1 MDTINGVTTCNNS
14 WEEQLRCFETR
25 WGGCFIRLLKTYI
38 YIYIRT
44 KRVRCGISMPAI
56 NGKNIH
62 KSMRLFAYES
72 GNRDLQQPRPK
83 FIYELSFVHLHNE
96 NASRC
101 H

>member
-1 MDTINGVTTCNNS
+1 
-14 WEEQLRCFETR
+14 
-25 WGGCFIRLLKTYI
+25 
-38 YIYIRT
+38 
-44 KRVRCGISMPAI
+44 MPAI

-83 FIYELSFVHLHNE
+83 FIYELSVVHLHNE